1 MALEDECMQL
11 ALTVWG
17 EVPGSLT
24 EEKGEMAGL
33 ESPPSEVQR
42 RPHVDCDEPLQ
53 AGTFRFVLS
62 AYSW

>member
-1 MALEDECMQL
+1 VALEDECMQL

-33 ESPPSEVQR
+33 AGR
-42 RPHVDCDEPLQ
+42 HRPRQKSKEGH
-53 AGTFRFVLS
+53 T
-62 AYSW
+62 